1 MLLFDGQNASQE
13 TLRFAEEKIGFGLWQ
28 LDFATGELT
37 CSASGYSLLGL
48 PAENTSEAAALTFAT
63 LEAVAHPDDTA
74 VLNEL
79 RHLLEQNVPFDREFR
94 VIHRNGRVRSL
105 AIHGEVLVD
114 TAGKRS
120 RAVGLLTDVS
130 KQTDAVFAAR
140 LVADRLRALMDAIG
154 GNMWVAR
161 NDGQIVDFVLRE
173 LFDERTFSDCLG
185 KNWQGLIH
193 HDDLDRV
200 VAGWQS
206 AEEQKTVFIHEYRLR
221 EPDGS
226 YQWRRCYAAPLANAD
241 GSVREWV
248 GFSLYI
254 HQHRIGA
261 ASNTKLITGAQI
273 RAARGILNWSV
284 RSLADRSGLSPA
296 VVRRIE
302 EQDGITNNADDSV
315 MLIKDA
321 LSAGGVEFFVL
332 PEGEAGV
339 FPARKEN
346 RLKIVDNNRRY
357 AKKMSA

>member
-1 MLLFDGQNASQE
+1 MLLFDGETAAVE

-28 LDFATGELT
+28 IDLVTGELS
-37 CSASGYSLLGL
+37 CSVSGYRLLGL
-48 PAENTSEAAALTFAT
+48 PSENTSEAAALSFAT
-63 LEAVAHPDDTA
+63 LEAVSHPDDTA

-94 VIHRNGRVRSL
+94 VIHGNGRVRSL

-114 TAGKRS
+114 AAGKRS

-140 LVADRLRALMDAIG
+140 LVTSRLRVIMDAIG

-173 LFDERTFSDCLG
+173 LFDERTIADCLG
-185 KNWQGLIH
+185 KNWQSLIH
-193 HDDLDRV
+193 PDDLERV
-200 VAGWQS
+200 LAGWQN
-206 AEEQKTVFIHEYRLR
+206 AEEQKSVFIHEYRLR

-226 YQWRRCYAAPLANAD
+226 YQWRRCYTAPLFNED

-254 HQHRIGA
+254 HQHRVA
-261 ASNTKLITGAQI
+261 ADSGTKLVTGAQI

-284 RSLADRSGLSPA
+284 RSLADRAGLSPA

-302 EQDGITNNADDSV
+302 EQDGTTRNADDAV

-321 LSAGGVEFFVL
+321 LSAGGVEFFAL

-339 FPARKEN
+339 FPTRKGNRPELVTDARY
-346 RLKIVDNNRRY
+346 V
-357 AKKMSA
+357 KKMSA

>member
-1 MLLFDGQNASQE
+1 MLLFDGEQTAHE

-28 LDFATGELT
+28 IDLVTGELT
-37 CSASGYSLLGL
+37 CSASGYRLLGL
-48 PAENTSEAAALTFAT
+48 PSENTSEAGALNFST
-63 LEAVAHPDDTA
+63 LEAVAHPEDIA
-74 VLNEL
+74 VLTEL

-114 TAGKRS
+114 ASGKRS
-120 RAVGLLTDVS
+120 RAVGVLADVC
-130 KQTDAVFAAR
+130 KQSDAVFGAR
-140 LVADRLRALMDAIG
+140 LVGDRLRVLMDAIG
-154 GNMWVAR
+154 GNMWIAR
-161 NDGQIVDFVLRE
+161 NDGQIVDYVLRE
-173 LFDERTFSDCLG
+173 LFDERAVADSLG
-185 KNWQGLIH
+185 KNWQSLVH
-193 HDDLDRV
+193 PDDLDRV
-200 VAGWQS
+200 VAGWRN

-226 YQWRRCYAAPLANAD
+226 YQWRRCYAAPLLNGD

-254 HQHRIGA
+254 HQHRVA
-261 ASNTKLITGAQI
+261 ADSGSKLVTGAQI

-284 RSLADRSGLSPA
+284 RSLADRAGLSPA

-302 EQDGITNNADDSV
+302 EHDGITRNADDAV

-339 FPARKEN
+339 FPTRKEN
-346 RLKIVDNNRRY
+346 RLTVVDEPRY
-357 AKKMSA
+357 VKKMSA